1 MKWLLKFRRL
11 NLPENEGY
19 MSAVVRCREDEL
31 QGMKEVYCAWLEEK
45 NGEPWVCISAVPLK
59 SREDHHDD

>member
-31 QGMKEVYCAWLEEK
+31 QVMKEVYCAWLEEK
-45 NGEPWVCISAVPLK
+45 NGEP
-59 SREDHHDD
+59 